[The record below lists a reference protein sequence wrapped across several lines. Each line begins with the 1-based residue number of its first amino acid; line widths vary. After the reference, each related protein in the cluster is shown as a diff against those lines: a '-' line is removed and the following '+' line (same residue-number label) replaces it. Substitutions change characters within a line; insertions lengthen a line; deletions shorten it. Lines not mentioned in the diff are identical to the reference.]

1 MAQVA
6 KEVAEE
12 AAEITVPIREVTR
25 EEGLAII
32 DRQARRYLN
41 MSGEEFARRWRA
53 GEFKDDP
60 DQPGMMHVVMLL
72 PLGE

>member
-1 MAQVA
+1 MSQA
-6 KEVAEE
+6 VAEQ
-12 AAEITVPIREVTR
+12 AAETTVPIREVSR

-41 MSGEEFARRWRA
+41 MSGEEFARRWQA

-60 DQPGMMHVVMLL
+60 DRPGLMHVAMLL
-72 PLGE
+72 PLGA